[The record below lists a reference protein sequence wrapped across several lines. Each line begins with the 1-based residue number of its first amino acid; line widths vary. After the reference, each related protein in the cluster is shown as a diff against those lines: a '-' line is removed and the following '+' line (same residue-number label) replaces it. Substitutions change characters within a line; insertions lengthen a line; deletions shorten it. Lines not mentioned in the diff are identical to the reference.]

1 MPKNKANLPRYVQM
15 KKKQPSLKCTEIYGE
30 SHGLHSVVSECFIG
44 GSGGA
49 E

>member
-1 MPKNKANLPRYVQM
+1 MHTNK
-15 KKKQPSLKCTEIYGE
+15 KTQPTLKCIEIYGE
-30 SHGLHSVVSECFIG
+30 SHGLHSVSECFTG